1 MVETLLDSLQKVDP
15 EKTSKIAELV
25 KQLIDKRDAVEKAEN
40 EVKRLKAEADSI
52 SSERIPNLMSEMGI
66 ELLKTPF
73 GKIEVI
79 QKYRGYISKANEK
92 EAFEW
97 LRKNNHGD
105 IIKTNVSGS
114 FGMGE
119 DDKAQ
124 QMLATLRSQGIDPIH
139 KEGVHHAA
147 LSSWVKEMT
156 EKGIDI
162 PDDLF
167 GVFIANETKIT

>member
-25 KQLIDKRDAVEKAEN
+25 KQLIDKREAVEKAET

-79 QKYRGYISKANEK
+79 QKYRG
-92 EAFEW
+92 
-97 LRKNNHGD
+97 
-105 IIKTNVSGS
+105 
-114 FGMGE
+114 
-119 DDKAQ
+119 
-124 QMLATLRSQGIDPIH
+124 
-139 KEGVHHAA
+139 
-147 LSSWVKEMT
+147 
-156 EKGIDI
+156 
-162 PDDLF
+162 
-167 GVFIANETKIT
+167 